1 MRVMPPR
8 TRRGVPRV
16 SLPSACLAL
25 LMLGTIMLGSGL
37 LTTGLLGP
45 STSHADSKQD
55 PAAAKLRAMGRG
67 INILGYDGI
76 WSGHI
81 DAPFQL
87 RWLKKIHDA
96 GFSHVRINLHAF
108 EHIDDVGAL
117 EPELLPRLDRVL
129 RAAEDADLIAVI
141 DEHDFEACQRDA
153 ALCER
158 KLVSFW
164 TAAGQYFAGRHPSA
178 VFELLNEPAGELTQ
192 EQWNTLS
199 GRLLRILRASNPKR
213 TIIVAALNVD
223 DIAQINGLRLP
234 EDDRN
239 LIATVHYYK
248 PMRFTHQGASWETEF
263 GHLKNVRWGSKQD
276 RDLVTTEFD
285 AIDTWAKSTGRPVYL
300 GEFGVYDRAPMGDR
314 AGYIAFMTKSAEARG
329 WSWAYWQFDHDFA
342 AFRPETQTWVA
353 EILQALQPREAHP

>member
-1 MRVMPPR
+1 MRKVLLSGR
-8 TRRGVPRV
+8 EGTRRR
-16 SLPSACLAL
+16 LLHACIAL
-25 LMLGTIMLGSGL
+25 LTLGTIWFGVA
-37 LTTGLLGP
+37 
-45 STSHADSKQD
+45 TSYADSKPD
-55 PAAAKLRAMGRG
+55 PAAAKLQAMGRG

-76 WSGHI
+76 WSGH
-81 DAPFQL
+81 DNSPFQL

-96 GFSHVRINLHAF
+96 GFAHVRINLHAF
-108 EHIDDVGAL
+108 EHFDDAGTL

-129 RAAEDADLIAVI
+129 SAVADAGLIAVV

-158 KLVSFW
+158 KLLAFW
-164 TAAGQYFAGRHPSA
+164 TAAGKYFAGRHPSA

-192 EQWNTLS
+192 EQWNNLS
-199 GRLLRILRASNPKR
+199 GRLLRILRTSNPTR

-248 PMRFTHQGASWETEF
+248 PMRFTHQGAIWEKEF
-263 GHLKNVRWGSKQD
+263 GHLKNVRWGSKED
-276 RDLVTTEFD
+276 RNVITTEFE
-285 AIDTWAKSTGRPVYL
+285 AIDAWANSTGRPVYL
-300 GEFGVYDRAPMGDR
+300 GEFGVYDRAPLADR
-314 AGYIAFMTKSAEARG
+314 AEYIAFLTKSAEARG

-353 EILQALQPREAHP
+353 EILRALQPSKAHP